1 MLTARLGSE
10 IIRAESNLKEKDFV
24 YRCLDEH
31 CGNPVMEL
39 VLGRGLRIPYFRHKR
54 RGLCTC
60 SDGET
65 EWHREWKSYF
75 ERIECDMGIDTVTGE
90 HNRADAVV
98 GSDFVIEFQHSHISE
113 EEQKNRERF
122 YSGKGGMVWIVDAN
136 KKRLLKRRDEA
147 IQTCG
152 FASIK
157 EQPFNC
163 TYFKTYFPD
172 EVFPKEWLDRPV
184 GIIFDYG
191 QDGDLI
197 YLLPMRGSSAAV
209 CRFYKRC
216 DLIDELKSKSEQF
229 MQSAAEMVS
238 NYRLQEKLKRE
249 AEEEVIRKEKERK
262 ARLQCKIYEAIIQ
275 AQKIQQTQPP
285 NKLYV
290 HPVEGTSLYVDAR
303 GIRYDRV
310 DNQLVPIGVA
320 RPAWTPRPIRRR
332 WRM

>member
-1 MLTARLGSE
+1 
-10 IIRAESNLKEKDFV
+10 
-24 YRCLDEH
+24 
-31 CGNPVMEL
+31 
-39 VLGRGLRIPYFRHKR
+39 
-54 RGLCTC
+54 
-60 SDGET
+60 
-65 EWHREWKSYF
+65 
-75 ERIECDMGIDTVTGE
+75 MGIDTVTGE

-157 EQPFNC
+157 EQPFNG

-197 YLLPMRGSSAAV
+197 YLLPMRGSPAAV

-249 AEEEVIRKEKERK
+249 AEEEERK

-290 HPVEGTSLYVDAR
+290 HPVEGTSRYVDAR
-303 GIRYDRV
+303 GILYDRV

>member
-1 MLTARLGSE
+1 
-10 IIRAESNLKEKDFV
+10 
-24 YRCLDEH
+24 
-31 CGNPVMEL
+31 
-39 VLGRGLRIPYFRHKR
+39 
-54 RGLCTC
+54 
-60 SDGET
+60 
-65 EWHREWKSYF
+65 
-75 ERIECDMGIDTVTGE
+75 
-90 HNRADAVV
+90 
-98 GSDFVIEFQHSHISE
+98 
-113 EEQKNRERF
+113 
-122 YSGKGGMVWIVDAN
+122 
-136 KKRLLKRRDEA
+136 
-147 IQTCG
+147 
-152 FASIK
+152 
-157 EQPFNC
+157 
-163 TYFKTYFPD
+163 
-172 EVFPKEWLDRPV
+172 
-184 GIIFDYG
+184 
-191 QDGDLI
+191 
-197 YLLPMRGSSAAV
+197 
-209 CRFYKRC
+209 
-216 DLIDELKSKSEQF
+216 